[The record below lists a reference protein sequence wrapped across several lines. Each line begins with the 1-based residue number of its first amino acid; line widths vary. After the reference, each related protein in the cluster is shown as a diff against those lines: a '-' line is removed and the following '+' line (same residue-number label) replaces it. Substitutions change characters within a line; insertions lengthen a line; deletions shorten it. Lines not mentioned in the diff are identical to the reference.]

1 MSHSR
6 QASFVTWLF
15 CSLPQ
20 CDASCGRGMKTRV
33 VLCAGLE
40 NGVYRE
46 YPEKRCE
53 ASQKPEEQAACFRR
67 PCSTWFTTSWS
78 QVGFGM
84 VGKGETKPRHCG
96 W

>member
-1 MSHSR
+1 M
-6 QASFVTWLF
+6 F
-15 CSLPQ
+15 CFLPQ
-20 CDASCGRGMKTRV
+20 CDASCGRGVKTRV

-53 ASQKPEEQAACFRR
+53 ASQKPEEHAACFKR

-78 QVGFGM
+78 QVGLRE
-84 VGKGETKPRHCG
+84 VGKGEMRPYNPG
-96 W
+96 

>member
-1 MSHSR
+1 M
-6 QASFVTWLF
+6 F
-15 CSLPQ
+15 CFLPQ

-53 ASQKPEEQAACFRR
+53 ASQKPEEHAACFKR

-78 QVGFGM
+78 QVGLRE
-84 VGKGETKPRHCG
+84 VGKREMRPHNPGRWRTTCAEDF
-96 W
+96 